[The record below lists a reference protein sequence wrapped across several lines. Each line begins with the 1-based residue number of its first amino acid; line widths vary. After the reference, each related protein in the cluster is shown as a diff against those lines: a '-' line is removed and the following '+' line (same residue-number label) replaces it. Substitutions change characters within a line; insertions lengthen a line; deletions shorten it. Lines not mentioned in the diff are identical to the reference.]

1 MNAAAPAALAWRVLD
16 VLAILAV
23 LVAAWQGAY
32 DYAGAVA
39 ITSPAGTVAFAAALL
54 GSARFWGDV
63 GTTAVA
69 LAYSFAIAAAL
80 GVFGGL
86 VLGLWRYAADVTEPV
101 LAALYTI
108 PKVTLYPVILLL
120 FGLGLSAKVAFG
132 VIHGVIPVTLFT
144 LAEDL
149 KQMKLQVN
157 VDEADVGQVREG
169 QAASFTVSSYPNRRP
184 LRRRAPTGSRPCC

>member
-108 PKVTLYPVILLL
+108 PKVTLYREFILSGR
-120 FGLGLSAKVAFG
+120 GLGYQIAYAYDSFDNRTMYGLMLFVLLVATG
-132 VIHGVIPVTLFT
+132 
-144 LAEDL
+144 
-149 KQMKLQVN
+149 MN
-157 VDEADVGQVREG
+157 
-169 QAASFTVSSYPNRRP
+169 AALHIWEQRL
-184 LRRRAPTGSRPCC
+184 LRRRMRA